1 MAKVR
6 IENSVH
12 GFTSDDDLPKGTDE
26 TVREGDVVR
35 GGFKNGIQGFL
46 KALYPEKFP
55 ETSAVSVASR
65 DSEGDPEGC

>member
-12 GFTSDDDLPKGTDE
+12 GFTSDDDLPKGTNE

-35 GGFKNGIQGFL
+35 GGFKNGRWSSPTRPPGTR
-46 KALYPEKFP
+46 A
-55 ETSAVSVASR
+55 
-65 DSEGDPEGC
+65 